1 MYLLI
6 NINCTHK
13 YVALALKLI
22 KRNVRNYCNSSKMY
36 TFAVVLVYKT
46 LRMQQFC
53 VQIYEK
59 YYNIQIIN
67 EKKYG
72 KFEK

>member
-1 MYLLI
+1 M
-6 NINCTHK
+6 H
-13 YVALALKLI
+13 
-22 KRNVRNYCNSSKMY
+22 NYCNSSKMY
-36 TFAVVLVYKT
+36 TFAVILVYKT